1 MTAVQWQF
9 LKMPR
14 GFTNQQ
20 PMEAELLQGEL
31 NVRLAREVIQNSL
44 DAGIEKVRGQSQGSD
59 GPVRVRFSLA
69 GINNP
74 LPAER
79 AERYF
84 AGLPRHLNAVAQT
97 LDSGISN
104 RLEQNNLLSAGVP
117 FLVVEDSRT
126 VGLEGDWRLDNEPE
140 DGTAN
145 SNFFYWF
152 FRNVGRSGK
161 GPTDNGSWG
170 LGKWVFP
177 GSSGINSHIAVTKRA
192 GDAETLLMGQTV
204 LTKHTIDGR
213 AYLPYG
219 FFAEHETDGFQVPL
233 QRSNPEHADF
243 IRQCID
249 DFGLRYRQ
257 RNVSGLSVIIPFP
270 QNEGELAA
278 EEVQGLTK
286 DGLLTAVVDNYFH
299 PIITNRLEV
308 VVDGG
313 DGSPPVQLTDETI
326 DGVLQD
332 LPLAKTGE
340 RSVDSYQKLFAMG
353 REIAGLPSA
362 DYVNLSAPPDGDE
375 SYVHYKELA
384 ELRPDYEAGKLLAFR
399 IRTDVQRRGE
409 EQEDTHFHLYVQRD
423 DTLPRGHDYYVRG
436 TLSIPDMDLIK
447 RHRARALLVVNER
460 QALAA
465 MLRDSEPPAHNTWR
479 PQVDRVGKRWIA
491 APRRINSVRNSPAQ
505 LLRILETAPEGLQ
518 KDALADIF
526 YWDRRWGVA
535 QRPAGPVIKDEKSK
549 YKVDRPDPPQPG
561 PAEFAIDRVDSG
573 FRVRC
578 SAGMAESGP
587 LTARLQAAYVTPAGN
602 PLLRYQELDF
612 QLHGDNALAVAV
624 AGGDCRPGGKG
635 NELLLTISDPAQF
648 ALTAQGFDPQRDV
661 HVRVERGGAAAE
673 EGDDDPGV

>member
-97 LDSGISN
+97 LDRGISS

-192 GDAETLLMGQTV
+192 GDDETLLMGQTV

-278 EEVQGLTK
+278 EEVPGLTK

-332 LPLAKTGE
+332 LPLAETGE
-340 RSVDSYQKLFAMG
+340 RSIDSYQKLFAMG

-362 DYVNLSAPPDGDE
+362 DYINLSAPPEGGE

-399 IRTDVQRRGE
+399 ISTDVQRRGG
-409 EQEDTHFHLYVQRD
+409 EQEDTQFYLYVQRD

-436 TLSIPDMDLIK
+436 TLSIPDMDLIQ
-447 RHRARALLVVNER
+447 RHQARALLVVAETEP
-460 QALAA
+460 LAA
-465 MLRDSEPPAHNTWR
+465 MLRDSEPPTHGSWR
-479 PQVDRVGKRWIA
+479 PQDNGVAKGWWA
-491 APRRINSVRNSPAQ
+491 ARRRILSVRNSPAQ

-526 YWDRRWGVA
+526 SWDGRWGEGRRA
-535 QRPAGPVIKDEKSK
+535 IPGGGRRGGANKTIKVGSGKS
-549 YKVDRPDPPQPG
+549 D
-561 PAEFAIDRVDSG
+561 FTITRVDSG

-578 SAGMAESGP
+578 PAGMAAGGP

-624 AGGDCRPGGKG
+624 AGGDCRPGSRG
-635 NELLLTISDPAQF
+635 NELLLSINDPAQF

-661 HVRVERGGAAAE
+661 HVRVERVMATAE